1 MHALAP
7 STHRAPSTESIVALH
22 HLHPLTKVDLPLFVN
37 DFHLETNLVLDSK
50 TFIFPL
56 TRSPHP
62 SNMVYELLQDT
73 LSLMTLLMVF
83 FLKNM

>member
-62 SNMVYELLQDT
+62 SNMVYELLQDYIVLNDST
-73 LSLMTLLMVF
+73 NGF
-83 FLKNM
+83 FFF